1 MLFKTKKH
9 AASVCPKTGRPLERN
24 REKLFQNRHPERN
37 EGSGLSKRE
46 ILRCAQN
53 DIRFSKYRWLK
64 WLFPVTGLLS
74 LIWFLIRVLP
84 KPSRATYP
92 CQRLAA
98 PLASGFVVWITGLIG
113 SALAYRKA
121 KRLFQQSRYLVGAV
135 CAAVAVMMVWWS
147 LSINAGRPAGAWT
160 PTDPPNSP
168 VGVAKGI
175 FPGRV
180 VWIYDPNATS
190 WNGTTGS
197 WWSDTNTNQAV
208 VNSMMLKT
216 LQCLTGKPDVR
227 EAWDALFKHFNQTH
241 GFGDVGYQSGEKIV
255 IKINMNQ
262 QDNWNA
268 WGAGAGMPSPHVI
281 YTLVDHLINVVGVPA
296 SAITIYDAARYI
308 GDPIYNKVR
317 SNPNFLSVTFVVK
330 NTLAGNGRV
339 AATNDAANPVYTKA
353 PTAYLPTCVT
363 GAKYLINMALLRT
376 HQMYG
381 ITLCAKNNFGSV
393 YFPNNGGWTPS
404 PLHDYGRREN
414 AMGTYN
420 CLVELNGHRHLS
432 GKTLLYMIDG
442 LYGARHQSDVVIRW
456 LSFGDDW
463 CSSIF
468 ASQDPVAIDS
478 VGLDFMRNE
487 SRCTEITGNPDNY
500 LHEMARANAPPSGT
514 VYDPERD
521 GTRLASLGVHEH
533 WNNATSKQYSRN
545 LGTGDG
551 IELVTRP
558 WTSPNGPVRNLTLG
572 RRYDYIQYAIYDANP
587 HNQIVV
593 GEGVYNEN
601 IDFGGKNLT
610 IKSSDPN
617 DPAVVAATI
626 INGGSK
632 GEVLVF
638 SGGEDANCVFA
649 GFTVTGGTTGIY
661 CSNTSN
667 PVIENCVIDEAG
679 KVAIELG
686 RNSNPAIIDCTVIG
700 EVLTREVTNLNTAQ
714 VYDYI
719 QSAVDEAIAGD
730 QIVAGRGTYY
740 ESVDFKGK
748 NLMVRSTEPND
759 SAIVAATIIRGGNQV
774 VSFASGED
782 ANCVL
787 AGLTITGGNR
797 GIYCNSSAPRIT
809 KCVIAENRAEGL
821 YANKGNLSLTNCIIA
836 DNSGAGFTADGGSK
850 LSINNCTIVANRG
863 SGIKSTASTATI
875 VNSVLRGN
883 LPAQIT
889 RLLST
894 ITVNYSDIQGG
905 WSGGQGNMD
914 VEPFFAD
921 PNSSDYHLKSQAGR
935 WEPNQKRWVYDVNTT
950 SLCIDGGDPNSNWTA
965 ELWPNGR
972 CINIGSYGGTPEAS
986 MSLSTIGNIADLNN
1000 DSNVD
1005 IRDFAIFANNWLN
1018 EVVLSAENLDRT
1030 AFIDLN
1036 DLAVFVENWLWQE
1049 Q

>member
-1 MLFKTKKH
+1 MLFKTRKH
-9 AASVCPKTGRPLERN
+9 AVSVCPKAGMPLGH
-24 REKLFQNRHPERN
+24 K
-37 EGSGLSKRE
+37 
-46 ILRCAQN
+46 
-53 DIRFSKYRWLK
+53 SKYRWLK

-92 CQRLAA
+92 CQRLVA
-98 PLASGFVVWITGLIG
+98 PFASGFVVWIMGLIG
-113 SALAYRKA
+113 STLAYRKA
-121 KRLFQQSRYLVGAV
+121 KRLFHQSRYLVGAV
-135 CAAVAVMMVWWS
+135 CAAVAVMMVWLS

-168 VGVAKGI
+168 MGVAKGI

-208 VNSMMLKT
+208 VSSMMSKT

-227 EAWDALFKHFNQTH
+227 EAWDTLFKHFNQTN

-281 YTLVDHLINVVGVPA
+281 YTLLDQLINVVGVPG

-308 GDPIYNKVR
+308 GDPIYNKVKN
-317 SNPNFLSVTFVVK
+317 NPNFQSVTFVVK
-330 NTLAGNGRV
+330 NTLAGNGRI
-339 AATNDAANPVYTKA
+339 AATNDAANPVYTRA

-363 GAKYLINMALLRT
+363 QAKYLINMALLRP

-381 ITLCAKNNFGSV
+381 ITLCAKNHFGST

-420 CLVELNGHRHLS
+420 CLVELNGHRHLA
-432 GKTLLYMIDG
+432 GKTLLYMVDG

-487 SRCTEITGNPDNY
+487 SRCTEVTGNPDNY

-545 LGTGDG
+545 LGTGNG

-558 WTSPNGPVRNLTLG
+558 WTSPNGPIRNLTLG

-610 IKSSDPN
+610 IQSSNPD

-626 INGGSK
+626 ITGGSK
-632 GEVLVF
+632 GLVVVF
-638 SGGEDANCVFA
+638 SGGEDANCVLA

-661 CSNTSN
+661 CSNTSS
-667 PVIENCVIDEAG
+667 PVIENCVIDQEG
-679 KVAIELG
+679 KIAIEMG
-686 RNSNPAIIDCTVIG
+686 RGSNPEILNCTIIGDII
-700 EVLTREVTNLNTAQ
+700 TREVTNLNTAQ

-719 QSAVDEAIAGD
+719 QHAVNEAITGD
-730 QIVAGRGTYY
+730 QIVVGRGTYY
-740 ESVDFKGK
+740 ENVDFKGK
-748 NLMVRSTEPND
+748 NLTVRSAEPNN
-759 SAIVAATIIRGGNQV
+759 SAFVSSTIIKGGNQV
-774 VSFASGED
+774 ITFASGED

-787 AGLTITGGNR
+787 MGLTIAGGNR
-797 GIYCNSSAPRIT
+797 GIYCHSSAPRIT
-809 KCVIAENRAEGL
+809 RCIIAGNAAQGIYAYSSVPKISNCVIANNG
-821 YANKGNLSLTNCIIA
+821 
-836 DNSGAGFTADGGSK
+836 GAGIACENFSGLT
-850 LSINNCTIVANRG
+850 ITNCTISGNQG
-863 SGIKSTASTATI
+863 SGVTVNMSSPTVINSI
-875 VNSVLRGN
+875 VWANS
-883 LPAQIT
+883 PKQIT
-889 RLLST
+889 GVRGT
-894 ITVNYSDIQGG
+894 ARVTYSDVQDG
-905 WSGGQGNMD
+905 WPD
-914 VEPFFAD
+914 VGDIGADPCFAD
-921 PNSSDYHLKSQAGR
+921 ANNGDYHLRSAEGR
-935 WEPNQKRWVYDVNTT
+935 WQPSQQCWVYDADM
-950 SLCIDGGDPNSNWTA
+950 SLAIDGGDPNSDWTA
-965 ELWPNGR
+965 ELWPHGKR
-972 CINIGSYGGTPEAS
+972 INMGAYGGTPEAS
-986 MSLSTIGNIADLNN
+986 MSPSATGNSGDLNH
-1000 DSNVD
+1000 DDTVD
-1005 IRDFAIFANNWLN
+1005 MQDFAALAGNWDDDR
-1018 EVVLSAENLDRT
+1018 VLMPENLDRHGPVD
-1030 AFIDLN
+1030 FN
-1036 DLAVFVENWLWQE
+1036 DLCIFTENWLWQGSR
-1049 Q
+1049 